1 MKIIG
6 SKKNK
11 WQYTLGRVLVFCLSC
26 TVVLAA
32 ASRLTQG
39 MPKQWSQHLLVL
51 IAAGVTFGLTIL
63 FVRWEGLELKDVGVI
78 PRKKSTTRFFGG
90 FLLGLI
96 LAILQAVLLLSFAPV
111 KLLFYSKLNFAY
123 ILSGLL
129 LYLLIALREELAFRA
144 YPLRSLNY
152 KLGTFY
158 AQLIIAIIF
167 IAEHMIGGMTW
178 TEAILGAG
186 TGAILFGLAALKT
199 KGIALPMG
207 IHAAWNFTQ
216 WCAGF
221 KNEPGIWQTVIEKG
235 NETKVEQ
242 IGLICYL
249 TVMWAAI
256 LIIYY
261 YPDKKKSENLL
272 HSSS

>member
-1 MKIIG
+1 
-6 SKKNK
+6 
-11 WQYTLGRVLVFCLSC
+11 
-26 TVVLAA
+26 
-32 ASRLTQG
+32 

-51 IAAGVTFGLTIL
+51 IAAAVTFGLTIL
-63 FVRWEGLELKDVGVI
+63 FVRWEGLKLKDVGVI
-78 PRKKSTTRFFGG
+78 PRRNSITRFFGG
-90 FLLGLI
+90 FLLGSI

-111 KLLFYSKLNFAY
+111 KLLLYSKLNFSY

-152 KLGTFY
+152 KLGAFY
-158 AQLIIAIIF
+158 AQLIIAVIF
-167 IAEHMIGGMTW
+167 IAEHVVAGMTW
-178 TEAILGAG
+178 IEAILGAG
-186 TGAILFGLAALKT
+186 TGAILFGVAALKT

-207 IHAAWNFTQ
+207 IHAAWNFIQ

-221 KNEPGIWQTVIEKG
+221 KNETGIWQTVIEKG

-249 TVMWAAI
+249 VVMWTAI

-261 YPDKKKSENLL
+261 FPDKKIPENLL
-272 HSSS
+272 HSSP